1 MHDILNKV
9 QHGEELGYQLALDVD
24 YNSLDEEFQ
33 LKLKYQ

>member
-9 QHGEELGYQLALDVD
+9 QYEEELGYQLALDVD
-24 YNSLDEEFQ
+24 YNRLDEEFQ